1 MRALALGLVLATL
14 GCGRGERA
22 RSPLEDIPLEATA
35 VFDVDPAAVRGT
47 WIETVVAALA
57 PRVELPACVLARART
72 ARRVIVAWAHVLPE
86 DGVLIAIDGGEP
98 TACPDLEE
106 RGATARWSHAL
117 AARADGDDGYFSD
130 RTRRARLAR
139 LPRAP
144 VRMLADH
151 ELSAGIVARV
161 DATLDG
167 RDGVTAA
174 ATVRF
179 DAGAAADGAR
189 ARLERW
195 RATIDRERLGGATAA
210 IDALSVRGPA
220 PGTPTLELALHLRG
234 DAGRD
239 AASLLA
245 TAVIAGTYLDQ
256 RMPCPSPTT
265 MQAWGTSCV
274 GGEVRVPVATR
285 DRMATL
291 DSASAVLELRETA
304 AGAPALALRNVHASS
319 PLRALGLASDDL
331 VVEVDGTPPTM
342 TSLLALPTAVR
353 GRALDSIVTA
363 RVIRAGR
370 RITLRYR
377 LVP

>member
-14 GCGRGERA
+14 GCGRGERPHSA
-22 RSPLEDIPLEATA
+22 LEDIPLEATA
-35 VFDVDPAAVRGT
+35 VFDVDPTAVRGT
-47 WIETVVAALA
+47 WVETVVAALA
-57 PRVELPACVLARART
+57 PRVEVPPCVLSRART

-86 DGVLIAIDGGEP
+86 DGVLIAIDGGDATP
-98 TACPDLEE
+98 CTALEE
-106 RGATARWSHAL
+106 RGTTAWWSHAL
-117 AARADGDDGYFSD
+117 APRAHGDDGYFSD
-130 RTRRARLAR
+130 RSRRARLTR

-174 ATVRF
+174 IAVRF

-189 ARLERW
+189 ARFERW
-195 RATIDRERLGGATAA
+195 RATIDRERLGGATAV
-210 IDALSVRGPA
+210 IDSLTVRGPA

-239 AASLLA
+239 AASLFA
-245 TAVIAGTYLDQ
+245 AAVIAGTYLDQ
-256 RMPCPSPTT
+256 RMPCPTATT

-274 GGEVRVPVATR
+274 GGEVRVPVAAR
-285 DRMATL
+285 DRIAAL
-291 DSASAVLELRETA
+291 DGPGAVLELRETA
-304 AGAPALALRNVHASS
+304 AGAPALALRNVGASS

-331 VVEVDGTPPTM
+331 VIEIDGAAPTM
-342 TSLLALPTAVR
+342 TSLLALPATVR
-353 GRALDSIVTA
+353 TRALDTIATA
-363 RVIRAGR
+363 RVVRAGR